1 MMDKTFP
8 AQKEYVRNLYVGQL
22 RILGAPQRQQ
32 MCALLANAID
42 AGKLDFANEI
52 RIIGY
57 LDRRLAEST
66 RTTHRNSQ
74 MQHKDRGQ
82 CI

>member
-52 RIIGY
+52 HIIGY
-57 LDRRLAEST
+57 LDRRLAEHANNTS
-66 RTTHRNSQ
+66 
-74 MQHKDRGQ
+74 K
-82 CI
+82 